1 MNQRLL
7 RALCIVPVCVL
18 WGCVSPPTKVARSDV
33 AKAELT
39 VRQKEAFA
47 GIFAAYRG
55 VLLTNKQTCTSDC
68 TVTIKLEMVKVVLD
82 DKKEKEFC
90 VGTLPETLEFMNTA
104 PGNSEK
110 TITWVLDKTLVPN
123 EDVEFHEKYGI
134 LKIGELPNGNGQF
147 NPDNQRTDKVTYK
160 GKNKHKVRDTQATY
174 VPLIIRFVNGLPEVC
189 GTADPRI
196 INL

>member
-7 RALCIVPVCVL
+7 RALCIVPVCLL
-18 WGCVSPPTKVARSDV
+18 WGCVSPPTKVARSD
-33 AKAELT
+33 AAELT

-47 GIFAAYRG
+47 AVFSAYRG
-55 VLLTNKQTCTSDC
+55 ILLSGTKRCTMDPCEVS
-68 TVTIKLEMVKVVLD
+68 IKLEMRPVVLAD
-82 DKKEKEFC
+82 GTTKVFC
-90 VGTLPETLEFMNTA
+90 VGTLPETIEFKNTA
-104 PGNSEK
+104 PTNSEK

-134 LKIGELPNGNGQF
+134 LKIGEVPNGNGQF

-160 GKNKHKVRDTQATY
+160 GKNKHRVKDTQATY